1 MDRGVILTWELQI
14 PENMAILFLPPY
26 SLQLNPVEHLWKE
39 IREIFF
45 SNRVFA
51 DISAVENQ
59 LFEALSY
66 MNQHPELVKSFAGFS
81 WIVTNL

>member
-1 MDRGVILTWELQI
+1 
-14 PENMAILFLPPY
+14 MAY
-26 SLQLNPVEHLWKE
+26 Y
-39 IREIFF
+39 REI
-45 SNRVFA
+45 A

>member
-1 MDRGVILTWELQI
+1 MRLRREFTERQREW
-14 PENMAILFLPPY
+14 PSY
-26 SLQLNPVEHLWKE
+26 
-39 IREIFF
+39 REI
-45 SNRVFA
+45 A